1 MTQAGHSETRQSADG
16 LLQAR
21 AVNSAAH
28 IWVVA
33 NTGDGVEHE
42 SVAQTLKRERQ
53 LNLLTQLLHSAH
65 DIESIMPEVMR
76 LVVVLVGADA
86 GALPLITPDGE
97 KLEFR
102 YTFGVPEALQGLR
115 LPRCSSLAW

>member
-76 LVVVLVGADA
+76 LVVDLVGADA

-102 YTFGVPEALQGLR
+102 YTFGVPEGVSVIFLR
-115 LPRCSSLAW
+115 P